1 MPWTVCLQSLTASST
16 TRSMDELFTTNHTI
30 QNENKSYDDDDDDN
44 RLMRVTLEDNQNH
57 HSAAAAAAAAILSLP
72 TYADM
77 ELPTTTTTT
86 TTAIEILNHNFEST
100 TASGVTL
107 SSFST
112 KYVMNTILLIA
123 CFTFASYTIFNVD
136 AGMTRG
142 WTLEEKAMRI
152 PLDNWASYESSLNT
166 QPVITKT
173 MINVII
179 YLLGDWARYV

>member
-30 QNENKSYDDDDDDN
+30 QNQNKSYDDDDDDN

-57 HSAAAAAAAAILSLP
+57 HSAAAAAILSLP

-77 ELPTTTTTT
+77 ELPTTAKT
-86 TTAIEILNHNFEST
+86 IETLNHNFEST
-100 TASGVTL
+100 SATGVTL
-107 SSFST
+107 SSFNT